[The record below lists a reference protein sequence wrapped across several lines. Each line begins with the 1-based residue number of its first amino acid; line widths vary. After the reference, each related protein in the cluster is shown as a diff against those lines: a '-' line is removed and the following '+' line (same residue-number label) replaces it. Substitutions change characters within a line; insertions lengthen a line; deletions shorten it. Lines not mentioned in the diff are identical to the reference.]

1 MIFEVCTDSLEGA
14 LAAEKYGAKRIELC
28 QALNVGGLTPNYGL
42 IEQCAKRSSVEV
54 HVMIRHKEGDFAY
67 DDEDVEIMKKDILA
81 SKEAGAK
88 GVVFG
93 ILDAQN
99 NISGK
104 NKELAKLGKDLGLEV
119 TFHRAF
125 DFVQDPEKAIKMII
139 EYGFDRLLTSGKE
152 ESAFK
157 GLSLIEKL
165 QQEYG
170 DQIQI
175 MAGSGV
181 NNKNA
186 LQIAASGVNNL
197 HFTARKSGNQPVTL
211 SMGELMI
218 VDEDKIKNIIGMF

>member
-1 MIFEVCTDSLEGA
+1 
-14 LAAEKYGAKRIELC
+14 
-28 QALNVGGLTPNYGL
+28 
-42 IEQCAKRSSVEV
+42 
-54 HVMIRHKEGDFAY
+54 MIRHKEGDFAY

-93 ILDAQN
+93 ILDNQN

-125 DFVQDPEKAIKMII
+125 DFVPDPEKAIKKII

-181 NNKNA
+181 NAGNA
-186 LQIAASGVNNL
+186 LRIAASGIKNL
-197 HFTARKSGNQPVTL
+197 HFTARKSKNQPVTL

-218 VDEDKIKNIIGMF
+218 VDEDKIKSIIGMF